1 MTSDYER
8 RLWERMD
15 RFCLG
20 ASKRLS
26 EIEAFPEDAAEAVLR
41 EILETGCLSQNAANI
56 EAARREMLR
65 LPPDWVAAH
74 LPKVVPQCLFREP
87 EWQEWEF
94 RRAAELLEDAFPEAL
109 AWLINCAKTLNNPEV
124 DEAIA
129 DFGDKKETEDV
140 TAP

>member
-26 EIEAFPEDAAEAVLR
+26 EIETFPEDAAEAVLR

-74 LPKVVPQCLFREP
+74 LPKVVPSCLFQEP

-109 AWLINCAKTLNNPEV
+109 AWLINYAKALNNPEV

>member
-1 MTSDYER
+1 MTNSYEQ
-8 RLWERMD
+8 RLWERVD
-15 RFCLG
+15 DVCPG
-20 ASKRLS
+20 APERLS
-26 EIEAFPEDAAEAVLR
+26 EPGTLPEAMAEAALR

-74 LPKVVPQCLFREP
+74 LPKVVPPCLFQKP

-94 RRAAELLEDAFPEAL
+94 RRAAELLRAAFPAAL
-109 AWLINCAKTLNNPEV
+109 AWLINYAKTLNNPEV

-129 DFGDKKETEDV
+129 DFGDKKETEGAS
-140 TAP
+140 AP

>member
-26 EIEAFPEDAAEAVLR
+26 EIETFPEDAAEAVLR

-56 EAARREMLR
+56 EAARREILR

-74 LPKVVPQCLFREP
+74 LPKVVPSCLFQEP

-94 RRAAELLEDAFPEAL
+94 RRAAELLEGAFPEAL
-109 AWLINCAKTLNNPEV
+109 AWLIYYAKTLNNPEV
-124 DEAIA
+124 DEAIE
-129 DFGDKKETEDV
+129 DFLGQKETEDV

>member
-26 EIEAFPEDAAEAVLR
+26 EIETFPEDAAEAVLR

-56 EAARREMLR
+56 EAARREILR
-65 LPPDWVAAH
+65 LPPDWMAAH

-94 RRAAELLEDAFPEAL
+94 RRAAELLEGAFPEAL
-109 AWLINCAKTLNNPEV
+109 AWLIYYAKTLNNPEV
-124 DEAIA
+124 DEAIE
-129 DFGDKKETEDV
+129 DFLGQKETEDV

>member
-8 RLWERMD
+8 RLWERIGGV
-15 RFCLG
+15 CPG
-20 ASKRLS
+20 APKRLS
-26 EIEAFPEDAAEAVLR
+26 EPGTLPEAMAEAALR

-74 LPKVVPQCLFREP
+74 LPKVVPPCLFQEP

-94 RRAAELLEDAFPEAL
+94 RRAAELLEGAFPEAL
-109 AWLINCAKTLNNPEV
+109 AWLINCAKALNNPEV

-129 DFGDKKETEDV
+129 DFGDKKETEGAS
-140 TAP
+140 AP

>member
-15 RFCLG
+15 RFCPG